1 MQWMLRRPPF
11 GALGRLYPKAD
22 WAPKV
27 LRAKTTFEALARDTV
42 EGYFH
47 GVSLLSDAQRRQLFS
62 PSFKRE
68 LQGYEAVEV
77 LRRHAAVGRTDDPLS
92 LVQYLDMK
100 T

>member
-1 MQWMLRRPPF
+1 MPLMLRRPLF
-11 GALGRLYPKAD
+11 GTLGRLYPKAD

-27 LRAKTTFEALARDTV
+27 FRAKTTFEALARDTV

-47 GVSLLSDAQRRQLFS
+47 GVSLLSDVQRGQLFS

-68 LQGYEAVEV
+68 LQGYQAVEV
-77 LRRHAAVGRTDDPLS
+77 LRRHAAVAPTDDPLS